1 MFLCN
6 MSETQHV
13 NFPVKQ
19 LGNVTVIFSHINSMS
34 WDLVVTD
41 LNSSNCAQN
50 RTSFSAATFTATW
63 HGRQKQ
69 SLLKSIISRLHTPVK
84 KWMPFFSFLKS
95 AAWFLSKVM
104 DFLLHNL
111 VPENMFMTSLML
123 IFVNTGFRIQANSF

>member
-1 MFLCN
+1 M
-6 MSETQHV
+6 
-13 NFPVKQ
+13 
-19 LGNVTVIFSHINSMS
+19 
-34 WDLVVTD
+34 LVVTD
-41 LNSSNCAQN
+41 LNSSNYAQN

-95 AAWFLSKVM
+95 AAWFLSKVIVM
-104 DFLLHNL
+104 DFLLRNL